1 MLRHDYNRLLV
12 ADFRATFL
20 FYRDVLG
27 FKPTFGDENDVYA
40 DFDTGSSSLALF
52 RRDLMAETVGT
63 TDKPANADC
72 QDRVA
77 FIFHAENVDAACEE
91 LKAKGIALITEPQDR
106 PIWGIR
112 TAHFR
117 DPDGNLLEI
126 YSPLAS

>member
-77 FIFHAENVDAACEE
+77 FIFHAENVDAAYEE